1 MTAKGMQASGMKV
14 WHFSEMAYHPAWEQ
28 LGDSYRVV
36 IPNRLFD
43 PKIGAD
49 LYHRYLD
56 EWALCDELGI
66 NIMTNEHHATA
77 TCADSVC
84 TIPMAILARE
94 TKQVRLLALGMPIG
108 NRNDP
113 IRVAEEYA
121 TIDVI
126 SRGRLDMGFVK
137 GVPFEISP
145 ANTNPAELM
154 ERFWEAH
161 DLILKALTSHDGPF
175 NWEGAH
181 FQYRSV
187 NVWPR
192 PWQQPHPPVWT
203 PVGSPGS
210 ATEAAAR
217 GITIGVLN
225 TGWVRT
231 PAIFEAYRKS
241 AAAAGRD
248 MRLDKLA
255 YMALIGLGDT
265 REEGW
270 RKADQILGYSRT
282 SGIVAPQFQNPPG
295 YVAAGLN
302 AQMLKTGG
310 AAMARATRVQTK
322 DGRPINARTM
332 QVEEAIDAG
341 LVFAG
346 TPDDVWDQLHAF
358 YNHVGGFGH
367 LLMMGQGGHLDHADT
382 VANLTMFSKEVLP
395 RLVELG

>member
-1 MTAKGMQASGMKV
+1 MMHV
-14 WHFSEMAYHPAWEQ
+14 WHFSEMAYHPAWEH
-28 LGDSYRVV
+28 LDETYRVT
-36 IPNRLFD
+36 IPSRLFD
-43 PKIGAD
+43 PKVGAD

-94 TKQVRLLALGMPIG
+94 TKKVRLLALGMPIG

-113 IRVAEEYA
+113 IRVAEEYSM
-121 TIDVI
+121 IDVI
-126 SRGRLDMGFVK
+126 SRGRVEMGFVK

-145 ANTNPAELM
+145 ANSNPADLV

-161 DLILKALTSHDGPF
+161 DLILKAMTTHDGPF
-175 NWEGAH
+175 NWEGTH

-192 PWQQPHPPVWT
+192 PYQEPHPPVWT
-203 PVGSPGS
+203 PVGSEGS
-210 ATEAAAR
+210 AREAAAR

-231 PAIFEAYRKS
+231 PGIFEAYRKS
-241 AAAAGRD
+241 AREAGREPTP
-248 MRLDKLA
+248 DKLA
-255 YMALIGLGDT
+255 YMALIGVGDT

-270 RKADQILGYSRT
+270 RRADEILGYSRT
-282 SGIVAPQFQNPPG
+282 SGIVSPQFMNPAG
-295 YVAAGLN
+295 YVSPEIS
-302 AQMLKTGG
+302 AQMLKAGG
-310 AAMARATRVQTK
+310 AGVARATRVQSR
-322 DGRPINARTM
+322 DGRPLNPRTM
-332 QVEEAIDAG
+332 TVADAIDAG

-346 TPDDVWDQLHAF
+346 TPDDVLAQITAF
-358 YNHVGGFGH
+358 HEHVGGFGH
-367 LLMMGQGGHLDHADT
+367 LLMMGQGGHISHEDT
-382 VANLTMFSKEVLP
+382 VANLTMFSREVMP
-395 RLVELG
+395 RLAGLA

>member
-1 MTAKGMQASGMKV
+1 MKV
-14 WHFSEMAYHPAWEQ
+14 WHFSEMAYHPAWPQ

-36 IPNRLFD
+36 VPNRLFD

-94 TKQVRLLALGMPIG
+94 TKRVRLLALGMPIG

-113 IRVAEEYA
+113 IRVAEEFSML
-121 TIDVI
+121 DVI
-126 SRGRLDMGFVK
+126 SRGRIEMGFVR

-145 ANTNPAELM
+145 ANTNPALLT

-161 DLILKALTSHDGPF
+161 DLILKAMTSHDGPF
-175 NWEGAH
+175 NWEGEH
-181 FQYRSV
+181 FHYRQV

-192 PWQQPHPPVWT
+192 PWQEPHPPVWT
-203 PVGSPGS
+203 PVGSEGS
-210 ATEAAAR
+210 ASEAAAR

-231 PAIFEAYRKS
+231 PPIFEAYRKS
-241 AAAAGRD
+241 AAAAGREP
-248 MRLDKLA
+248 RLDKLA
-255 YMALIGLGDT
+255 YMALIGVGET

-270 RKADQILGYSRT
+270 RRADQILGYSRT
-282 SGIVAPQFQNPPG
+282 SGIVAPQFANPPG
-295 YVAAGLN
+295 YAPPRAT
-302 AQMLKTGG
+302 AQMLKGGG
-310 AAMARATRVQTK
+310 AMAARATRVQTR
-322 DGRPINARTM
+322 DGRPINARTVT
-332 QVEEAIDAG
+332 VEEGIDAG

-346 TPDDVWDQLHAF
+346 TPDDVYEQLRAF
-358 YNHVGGFGH
+358 YD
-367 LLMMGQGGHLDHADT
+367 QSAASAT
-382 VANLTMFSKEVLP
+382 VDDGPGRPDQPRRHRRQPDAVQQEVLP
-395 RLVELG
+395 RLADLG